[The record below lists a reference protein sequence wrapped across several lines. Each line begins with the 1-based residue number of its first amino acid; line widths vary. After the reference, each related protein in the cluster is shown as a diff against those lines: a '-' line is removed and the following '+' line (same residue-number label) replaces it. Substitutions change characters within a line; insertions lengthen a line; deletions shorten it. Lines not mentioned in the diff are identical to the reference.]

1 MQQEESGGAG
11 VLWKL
16 GKSGDTSDEEE
27 EEEETNNNTGD
38 AAPAPAPTPRP
49 ATSCVR

>member
-1 MQQEESGGAG
+1 MEQEESGGAG

-38 AAPAPAPTPRP
+38 AAPAPAPRP

>member
-1 MQQEESGGAG
+1 MEQEESGGAG

-16 GKSGDTSDEEE
+16 GKSGDTSEEE
-27 EEEETNNNTGD
+27 EEEEGEETNNNTGD
-38 AAPAPAPTPRP
+38 APRP

>member
-1 MQQEESGGAG
+1 MEQEESGGAG

-16 GKSGDTSDEEE
+16 GKSGDTSEEE
-27 EEEETNNNTGD
+27 EEEEGEETNNNTGD
-38 AAPAPAPTPRP
+38 AAPAPAPRP

>member
-1 MQQEESGGAG
+1 MEQEGSGGAG

>member
-1 MQQEESGGAG
+1 MEQEESGGVG

>member
-1 MQQEESGGAG
+1 MEQEGSGGAG

-16 GKSGDTSDEEE
+16 GKSGDTSDE

>member
-1 MQQEESGGAG
+1 MEQEESGGAG

-16 GKSGDTSDEEE
+16 GKSGDTSDEE

>member
-1 MQQEESGGAG
+1 MEQEESGRAG

-16 GKSGDTSDEEE
+16 GKSGDTSDEE

>member
-1 MQQEESGGAG
+1 MEQEESGGAG

-27 EEEETNNNTGD
+27 EEETNNNTGD
-38 AAPAPAPTPRP
+38 AAPAPVPTPRP

>member
-1 MQQEESGGAG
+1 MEQEESCGAG

-27 EEEETNNNTGD
+27 EEETNNNTGD
-38 AAPAPAPTPRP
+38 AAPAPTPRP

>member
-1 MQQEESGGAG
+1 MEQEESGGAG

-27 EEEETNNNTGD
+27 EEEEETNNNTGD
-38 AAPAPAPTPRP
+38 AAPAPTPRP

>member
-1 MQQEESGGAG
+1 MEQEESGGAG

-27 EEEETNNNTGD
+27 EEETNNNTG
-38 AAPAPAPTPRP
+38 AAAPAPTPRP

>member
-1 MQQEESGGAG
+1 MEQEGSGGAG

-27 EEEETNNNTGD
+27 EEETNNNTGD
-38 AAPAPAPTPRP
+38 AAPAPTPRP